1 MQFTNGR
8 RVAAALLALSL
19 LSAAC
24 GSGESSDAGDSAGLT
39 ADAVTTTVAAETT
52 TPESD
57 DEATATT
64 EATVSLFEG
73 ELVGLF
79 EVAAADCGAA
89 DAVSGSTFRMAQI
102 GATLDDGPFI
112 PNADSSCGDLTVTPL
127 TPGTDGGLLTGS
139 YQVPPD
145 PAFDSQGSGLA
156 NGIAEPVTFFGLSF
170 AMATTDEAI
179 PPTIT
184 ASDCVLTG
192 DLSAVAAYYAGLT
205 FNQGAPKPDGA
216 TPGLTF
222 EAPVG
227 TIDPDT
233 GAYVLDWA
241 SQIVGGPFDNFTGIW
256 HLEGTFVPG

>member
-1 MQFTNGR
+1 MQFTNRR
-8 RVAAALLALSL
+8 RVATALLAVSL
-19 LSAAC
+19 LAAAC
-24 GSGESSDAGDSAGLT
+24 GGSDSTDASDSPDLT
-39 ADAVTTTVAAETT
+39 ADAVATTVAVETT
-52 TPESD
+52 APEAG
-57 DEATATT
+57 DEATTTT
-64 EATVSLFEG
+64 EAPSSMFEG

-79 EVAAADCGAA
+79 EIAAADCGAA

-102 GATLDDGPFI
+102 GATLESGPFI
-112 PNADSSCGDLTVTPL
+112 PNADSPCGDLTVTPL
-127 TPGTDGGLLTGS
+127 IPGTDGGLLTGS

-170 AMATTDEAI
+170 AMATTDEAT
-179 PPTIT
+179 PPAIT
-184 ASDCVLTG
+184 ASDGVLTG
-192 DLSAVAAYYAGLT
+192 DLSAVVAYYAGLT

-222 EAPVG
+222 EAPIG

-256 HLEGTFVPG
+256 HLEGTFVPS